1 MKIETEI
8 VLLEEIFAEWQSLI
22 GAEYLG
28 YRNHVY
34 RMVHFCQMLTDCD
47 EQARQKILIA
57 GAFHDL
63 GIWIEDTVDY
73 IPPSLPPMLAYLQ
86 SQGLEAWSEE
96 IRLMITEHHKLRP
109 YDDQALPLVEI
120 FRQGDLV
127 DFSMGLFR
135 FGIARSTV
143 QAVRAAF
150 PNAGFHAALARRAG
164 RWFLKHPLN
173 PLPMMKW

>member
-1 MKIETEI
+1 VRIETEI
-8 VLLEEIFAEWQSLI
+8 SLLEDIFAEWQSLV
-22 GAEYLG
+22 GEEYQG

-34 RMVHFCQMLTDCD
+34 RMVHFCQMLTDGG
-47 EQARQKILIA
+47 EEARQKILIA

-73 IPPSLPPMLAYLQ
+73 IPPSLPPMLEYLNK
-86 SQGLEAWSEE
+86 QGLEGWSEE
-96 IRLMITEHHKLRP
+96 ISLMITEHHKLCP
-109 YDDQALPLVEI
+109 YPNPSLPLVEV

-135 FGIARSTV
+135 FGLAKARV
-143 QAVRAAF
+143 QEVKATF
-150 PNAGFHAALARRAG
+150 PNAGFHAALSKRAG
-164 RWFLKHPLN
+164 RWFLKHPFN

>member
-8 VLLEEIFAEWQSLI
+8 ALLEDIFAEWQPVI
-22 GAEYLG
+22 GKEYLG

-34 RMVHFCQMLTDCD
+34 RMVHFCQLLTDCS
-47 EQARQKILIA
+47 EEARQKILIA

-73 IPPSLPPMLAYLQ
+73 IPPSLPPMLDYLQ
-86 SQGLEAWSEE
+86 SRGLEAWLEE
-96 IRLMITEHHKLRP
+96 IGLMITEHHKLRP
-109 YDDQALPLVEI
+109 YSDRALPLVEV

-127 DFSMGLFR
+127 DFSLGLFR
-135 FGIARSTV
+135 FGLAKSKV
-143 QAVRAAF
+143 QEIKTAF
-150 PNAGFHAALARRAG
+150 PNAGFHAALARRGG
-164 RWFLKHPLN
+164 RWFLKHPFN

>member
-1 MKIETEI
+1 MRIETEI
-8 VLLEEIFAEWQSLI
+8 SLLEDILSGWQSLI
-22 GAEYLG
+22 GEEYQG

-34 RMVHFCQMLTDCD
+34 RMVHFCQMLSDGD
-47 EQARQKILIA
+47 EEARQKILIA

-73 IPPSLPPMLAYLQ
+73 IPPSLPPMLEYLQ
-86 SQGLEAWSEE
+86 SRGLEAWSEE

-109 YDDQALPLVEI
+109 YNDQAQLLVEC

-127 DFSMGLFR
+127 DFSIGLFR
-135 FGIARSTV
+135 FGLAKAQVEEVKAT
-143 QAVRAAF
+143 F

-164 RWFLKHPLN
+164 RWFLKHPFD